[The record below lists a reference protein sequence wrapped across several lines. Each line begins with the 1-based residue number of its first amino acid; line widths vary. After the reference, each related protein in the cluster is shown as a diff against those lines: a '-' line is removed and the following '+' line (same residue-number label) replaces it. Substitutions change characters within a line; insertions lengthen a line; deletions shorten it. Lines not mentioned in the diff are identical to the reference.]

1 METITLAKGGTAE
14 RVVKVEEIQI
24 PDLWHLAMF
33 IQDHED
39 EIYERVGHNHL
50 ALDNLLAGKPAGRPK
65 WSEAI
70 LETWHLC
77 HDLLRTVQERK

>member
-1 METITLAKGGTAE
+1 MKTVTLAKGGTAE

-50 ALDNLLAGKPAGRPK
+50 VLDNLLAGKPAGRPK

-70 LETWHLC
+70 LETWHLA
-77 HDLLRTVQERK
+77 HDLRRTILESK